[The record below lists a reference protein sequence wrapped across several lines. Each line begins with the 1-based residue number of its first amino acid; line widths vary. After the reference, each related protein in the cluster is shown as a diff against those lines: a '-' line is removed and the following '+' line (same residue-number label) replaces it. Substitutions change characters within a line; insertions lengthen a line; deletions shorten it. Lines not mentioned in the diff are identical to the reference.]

1 MIQFVIPSYQ
11 RVGAVS
17 ALDMFPTDY
26 EPHIVVREHEEKAY
40 YDAYGSRAKIITIP
54 DDVNGIAGTRKAIT
68 DMYAGQRIWMIDDDT
83 TIRMSSMRKKD
94 DRRCVDK
101 INQLTREQFYELIQ
115 YVEDAMDCGYYHGH
129 ARLPIF
135 KITSSWGNYRE
146 NSYGFTNTWYDL
158 EKLTTEQI
166 GYGKI
171 DLCEDMYAFLN
182 LINQGYPHLALFKY
196 LVVSGKAQAPGG
208 CSSIR
213 SNSKH
218 NRALEQINKEFPEQ
232 ARWKTSN
239 IEKRKSLGEEDEP
252 LKVLRMCVSRKEK
265 SEAFHKFNA
274 IHPIAVD

>member
-17 ALDMFPTDY
+17 ALDMFPSDY
-26 EPHIVVREHEEKAY
+26 EPHIVVRKHEEKAY

-146 NSYGFTNTWYDL
+146 NSYGFTNTWYD
-158 EKLTTEQI
+158 
-166 GYGKI
+166 
-171 DLCEDMYAFLN
+171 
-182 LINQGYPHLALFKY
+182 
-196 LVVSGKAQAPGG
+196 
-208 CSSIR
+208 
-213 SNSKH
+213 
-218 NRALEQINKEFPEQ
+218 
-232 ARWKTSN
+232 
-239 IEKRKSLGEEDEP
+239 
-252 LKVLRMCVSRKEK
+252 
-265 SEAFHKFNA
+265 
-274 IHPIAVD
+274 

>member
-1 MIQFVIPSYQ
+1 
-11 RVGAVS
+11 
-17 ALDMFPTDY
+17 
-26 EPHIVVREHEEKAY
+26 
-40 YDAYGSRAKIITIP
+40 
-54 DDVNGIAGTRKAIT
+54 
-68 DMYAGQRIWMIDDDT
+68 
-83 TIRMSSMRKKD
+83 
-94 DRRCVDK
+94 
-101 INQLTREQFYELIQ
+101 
-115 YVEDAMDCGYYHGH
+115 
-129 ARLPIF
+129 
-135 KITSSWGNYRE
+135 
-146 NSYGFTNTWYDL
+146 
-158 EKLTTEQI
+158 
-166 GYGKI
+166 
-171 DLCEDMYAFLN
+171 MYAFLN

-218 NRALEQINKEFPEQ
+218 NRALEQINRKFPEQ